1 MTTFRRE
8 YRRWMPG
15 PWLSLVV
22 VILRTGKI
30 QTGTLVFTAPILFVS
45 AVSDTVAQRLVVTS
59 FVAYVTVVQD
69 LAPCEASLVST
80 FIYLHL

>member
-1 MTTFRRE
+1 
-8 YRRWMPG
+8 MPG

-22 VILRTGKI
+22 VYLRTGKI
-30 QTGTLVFTAPILFVS
+30 QTGTLVVTAPILFVS
-45 AVSDTVAQRLVVTS
+45 AVSDTIVQRLVVNL
-59 FVAYVTVVQD
+59 FVAYVSAVSDTFVQD